1 MNLQNSLNEIL
12 SNWVTASKQ
21 TFAQHSLANFIRHTF
36 KSVVETIAHDV
47 EPEFEVT
54 GSVGKGNL
62 DDVPWL
68 SLRNRALRRSAQ
80 NEVYTVYILL
90 SIHIVLYLAS
100 VYIHTWR

>member
-54 GSVGKGNL
+54 GSAGQGNWA
-62 DDVPWL
+62 DVPWL
-68 SLRNRALRRSAQ
+68 SIRNPAFSSSTQ
-80 NEVYTVYILL
+80 NGVYPVYLLDRNGTLL
-90 SIHIVLYLAS
+90 SS
-100 VYIHTWR
+100 R